1 MTRRCLATALSV
13 LIILATLVAG
23 AVQPA
28 AATLAPVQVVTGYAH
43 TCALAPSGQAFC
55 WGRNDFGQLGDNTTT
70 ERHTPVAV
78 QQGGVTFTS
87 ISGGAYQTCAL
98 APSGQAYCWG
108 ANWNGRL
115 GDNTTTDRSTPV
127 AVQQPTGVTF
137 TSITA
142 GADESCG
149 LTSGGAAYC
158 WGPNDSGQ
166 LGDNTTTAEH
176 VPVAVHQGGV
186 TFASITAGWTYT
198 CGLTSAGAA
207 WCWGVN
213 ANGQLGDNTTTER
226 HTPVAVQ
233 QGGVIFASIT
243 AGNVHTCGLTGAGAV
258 WCWGYNGSGELG
270 DNTNTERHTPVAVQQ
285 GGVIFASISAGEAH
299 TCGLTSAGAA
309 YCWGINWAGQLG
321 DNTTTERDAPVA
333 VGGGLSWAT
342 VVSSEASSHTC
353 AVKLS
358 SQLIYCWGLNGNGQ
372 LGDQTTTDRYSPV
385 QASYL
390 VTVAGVAVAIPVDPE
405 LTLIVTSVASA
416 LSCGDV
422 TTTVTSASNAVP
434 LGHTSSTT
442 AHPIGGQSINIKTN
456 AASGYTVYISYGAAM
471 VGTSSGHTFAN
482 MGGTNASPA
491 AWPANGT
498 EAFGYTTESSTLS
511 GTPARFHSPAKWA
524 ALTTTTGQE
533 IMRNAATPGANGD
546 TNCIA
551 YQGSVAGNTP
561 ADAAYTTTVLYAAVP
576 LF

>member
-1 MTRRCLATALSV
+1 L
-13 LIILATLVAG
+13 
-23 AVQPA
+23 
-28 AATLAPVQVVTGYAH
+28 
-43 TCALAPSGQAFC
+43 
-55 WGRNDFGQLGDNTTT
+55 
-70 ERHTPVAV
+70 
-78 QQGGVTFTS
+78 
-87 ISGGAYQTCAL
+87 
-98 APSGQAYCWG
+98 
-108 ANWNGRL
+108 NGSDQL

-127 AVQQPTGVTF
+127 PVQGGVTF

-142 GADESCG
+142 GG
-149 LTSGGAAYC
+149 L
-158 WGPNDSGQ
+158 
-166 LGDNTTTAEH
+166 
-176 VPVAVHQGGV
+176 
-186 TFASITAGWTYT
+186 FT

-207 WCWGVN
+207 WCWGHN
-213 ANGQLGDNTTTER
+213 ASGQLGDNTHNQRPTPVAVSGGLTFSSISAGTFYTCGVAAAAWCWGDNTAGQLGDNTTTDR
-226 HTPVAVQ
+226 STPVPV
-233 QGGVIFASIT
+233 QGGVTFTSIT
-243 AGNVHTCGLTGAGAV
+243 TGVSHVCGLTGAGAAWCWGRGDYGQLGDNTNTERHVPTAVSGGLTFSSITGGYLHTCGLTGAGA
-258 WCWGYNGSGELG
+258 
-270 DNTNTERHTPVAVQQ
+270 
-285 GGVIFASISAGEAH
+285 
-299 TCGLTSAGAA
+299 A
-309 YCWGINWAGQLG
+309 YCWGRNDAYGQLG
-321 DNTTTERDAPVA
+321 DNTTTNRPAPVA

-342 VVSSEASSHTC
+342 VVTSEAAAHTC

-358 SQLIYCWGLNGNGQ
+358 SQLIYCWGRNNSGQ

-422 TTTVTSASNAVP
+422 TTTVTSAANAVP

-442 AHPIGGQSINIKTN
+442 AHPIGGQSLNIKTN

-471 VGTSSGHTFAN
+471 LGASSGHTFAN

-498 EAFGYTTESSTLS
+498 EALGYTTESNSLS
-511 GTPARFHSPAKWA
+511 GTAGRFHSNKWA

-551 YQGSVAGNTP
+551 YQASVAGITP
-561 ADAAYTTTVLYAAVP
+561 ADAAYSTTVLYSAVP

>member
-23 AVQPA
+23 PVQPA
-28 AATLAPVQVVTGYAH
+28 SATLAPVQVVTGYAH
-43 TCALAPSGQAFC
+43 TCALAPTGQ
-55 WGRNDFGQLGDNTTT
+55 T
-70 ERHTPVAV
+70 
-78 QQGGVTFTS
+78 
-87 ISGGAYQTCAL
+87 
-98 APSGQAYCWG
+98 YCWG
-108 ANWNGRL
+108 PNWNGRL

-149 LTSGGAAYC
+149 LTSAGAAYC
-158 WGPNDSGQ
+158 WGRNDAGQ
-166 LGDNTTTAEH
+166 LGDNTTTDEH
-176 VPVAVHQGGV
+176 VPVAVQQGGV
-186 TFASITAGWTYT
+186 TFASITSGRWHT

-207 WCWGVN
+207 WCWGY
-213 ANGQLGDNTTTER
+213 NGNGGLGDNTTTDR
-226 HTPVAVQ
+226 HIPVAVQQGGVTFASMTAGEGRTCGITGAGAAYCWGANWNGGLGDNTTTDRLTPVAVQ
-233 QGGVIFASIT
+233 QGGVTFASMT
-243 AGNVHTCGLTGAGAV
+243 AGWA
-258 WCWGYNGSGELG
+258 
-270 DNTNTERHTPVAVQQ
+270 D
-285 GGVIFASISAGEAH
+285 
-299 TCGLTSAGAA
+299 TCGLTSDGAA
-309 YCWGINWAGQLG
+309 YCWGSNGYGQLG
-321 DNTTTERDAPVA
+321 DNTTTDRWTPMA
-333 VGGGLSWAT
+333 VGGGLSWSA
-342 VVSSEASSHTC
+342 VVSSTVAGHTC
-353 AVKLS
+353 AVKAS
-358 SQLIYCWGLNGNGQ
+358 SQLIYCWGWNANGQ
-372 LGDQTTTDRYSPV
+372 LGDQTTSDRSSPV

-422 TTTVTSASNAVP
+422 TTTVTSAANAVP

-442 AHPIGGQSINIKTN
+442 AHAIGGQSLNIKTN

-471 VGTSSGHTFAN
+471 VGAGSGHTFAN

-498 EAFGYTTESSTLS
+498 EALGYTTESSTLS
-511 GTPARFHSPAKWA
+511 GTAGRFHSNKWA
-524 ALTTTTGQE
+524 ALTTSTGQE

-551 YQGSVAGNTP
+551 YQASVAGNTP
-561 ADAAYTTTVLYAAVP
+561 ADAAYSTTVLYSAVP